1 VEVTEQMAS
10 WMMEAWKV
18 DPEVMRYQMLRL
30 VEYQMPRRTVE
41 RQMLKTFVEYQM
53 LKRIAEYQMLKKFV
67 EHQMVQD
74 FQID

>member
-1 VEVTEQMAS
+1 
-10 WMMEAWKV
+10 
-18 DPEVMRYQMLRL
+18 MLRL

-53 LKRIAEYQMLKKFV
+53 LKRIAEYQILKRIA

-74 FQID
+74 FQIDWSLEIEMVQGLSPLTLNLQD